1 MAGVKI
7 SFAPALLCLALASD
21 VLAVPSAQPKTPEAA
36 PIAPDPV
43 QVEVRAPKDRYLGGE
58 PVIISVVLRNNTN
71 KPVSFLMLGPK
82 YEFAVRNNLNSK
94 RGKGRLVGLVAKGR
108 DDSTGE
114 KVAEHVVE
122 PSGEWKYE
130 IVLSRL
136 FDLSRA
142 GTYTVSGHK
151 NLKLENPA
159 PGGSLVGANKLA
171 RDVKIVVLD
180 GDVSD
185 TK

>member
-7 SFAPALLCLALASD
+7 SFAPALLCLALLPINSF
-21 VLAVPSAQPKTPEAA
+21 AVTSAQPKIPETA
-36 PIAPDPV
+36 PVVEEV
-43 QVEVRAPKDRYLGGE
+43 QVEVRPSKDRYLGGE
-58 PVIISVVLRNNTN
+58 PVVLSVALRNNSS

-82 YEFAVRNNLNSK
+82 YEFAVRNNFGSK
-94 RGKGRLVGLVAKGR
+94 RGKGRLVGLSAKGR

-114 KVAEHVVE
+114 KVAEHVVA
-122 PSGEWKYE
+122 PGDSWQYK

-136 FDLSRA
+136 FDMSRA

-151 NLKLENPA
+151 NLKLDNPA
-159 PGGSLVGANKLA
+159 PGGNLIGVTKLA

-180 GDVSD
+180 GDISD